1 MVHTVSG
8 RAAPLLTTCLFCR
21 TPFPPNRE
29 IEHLPVGRRIAHD
42 EARGRL
48 WVVCGTCSRW
58 NLAPFEDRWEAI
70 EECERHFR
78 RTHVRVSSDNVG
90 LARLSEGLELVRIGD
105 PLRPEFAAWRYGQR
119 FQRRYRR
126 RLIHAAGS
134 LSAAG
139 MVGAVPFVAGLLG
152 PLPAVALGTTA
163 AIAAFRRWKD
173 PAVTVTVEGE
183 GRREELQLN
192 LAHVRGAVLIR
203 DDTVPEGWG
212 LMVEHPVE
220 TRPSGFRRFLEPL
233 AIGST
238 TLSGTDA
245 RLVAALVL
253 PRVNALGGDTSDVDE
268 AVRWLE
274 AAGGP
279 SRAFRTLAWAPLVR
293 PALDA
298 HRGTMLSMHPGVRLA
313 LEMALHEDEERRAL
327 QGELSILAWA
337 WQREERLAGI
347 ADRLGIT
354 TDLAEQLDRLR
365 DHVAGSGSPS
375 LPREP
380 DAPPA
385 IDPM

>member
-1 MVHTVSG
+1 M
-8 RAAPLLTTCLFCR
+8 
-21 TPFPPNRE
+21 
-29 IEHLPVGRRIAHD
+29 
-42 EARGRL
+42 
-48 WVVCGTCSRW
+48 
-58 NLAPFEDRWEAI
+58 
-70 EECERHFR
+70 
-78 RTHVRVSSDNVG
+78 
-90 LARLSEGLELVRIGD
+90 
-105 PLRPEFAAWRYGQR
+105 
-119 FQRRYRR
+119 
-126 RLIHAAGS
+126 
-134 LSAAG
+134 
-139 MVGAVPFVAGLLG
+139 
-152 PLPAVALGTTA
+152 ALGTTA

-173 PAVTVTVEGE
+173 PAVTVTVEGGE
-183 GRREELQLN
+183 GHREELQLN

-220 TRPSGFRRFLEPL
+220 KRPSGVRRLLEPL

-375 LPREP
+375 LPRGP

-385 IDPM
+385 